1 MEKKKASTKETKNID
16 VKVNKENINTHKL
29 NELISLSNLVVR
41 ILIIFLIVTGVYAG
55 IVILKEI
62 KVLSFLFNILKIISP
77 LFVGLIIAWLFD
89 PIVTYL
95 SKKGIKRVFG
105 SLICYV
111 VILGILIISV
121 SSLIPVLYDQ
131 INDFV
136 TTTVPSLY
144 EGLKNWM
151 NDFFMNFK
159 EVDGFDVNSIKAD
172 LFSKLENYASNLT
185 STLPTLI
192 VNVAKSLFSGLGSFA
207 VGLVIGFF
215 LLLNMDDHIET
226 LYSLIPNK
234 YREETKK
241 LLSALN
247 KPLKKFVQGSLLDC
261 TVIFIINA
269 IGFSIIGL
277 KAPLLFALFCAIT
290 NIIPYVGPYI
300 GGIPAVVIGFTQ
312 STSVGIIV
320 LIFIMIVQAL
330 EGNLLQPLIMSKT
343 TKLSP
348 IVIIL
353 GLIVFEH
360 FFGIWG
366 MVLSTPILGALKELI
381 AYFDKK
387 YNFFD
392 FKNVE

>member
-1 MEKKKASTKETKNID
+1 MEKKKVSTKETKNID

>member
-1 MEKKKASTKETKNID
+1 MEEKTKKS
-16 VKVNKENINTHKL
+16 VNYKKL
-29 NELISLSNLVVR
+29 NELINLSNLVVR
-41 ILIIFLIVTGVYAG
+41 ILIVFLIVTGVYAG

-62 KVLSFLFNILKIISP
+62 KVLSFLFSVLKIISP

-111 VILGILIISV
+111 VILGILIISI
-121 SSLIPVLYDQ
+121 SSLVPVLYEQ

-159 EVDGFDVNSIKAD
+159 EVEGFDVNSIKAD

-192 VNVAKSLFSGLGSFA
+192 VNIAKSLFSGLGSFA

-234 YREETKK
+234 YREETRN

-312 STSVGIIV
+312 STSIGIIV

-353 GLIVFEH
+353 GLLVFEH

-366 MVLSTPILGALKELI
+366 MVLSTPILGAIKELI
-381 AYFDKK
+381 GYFDKK